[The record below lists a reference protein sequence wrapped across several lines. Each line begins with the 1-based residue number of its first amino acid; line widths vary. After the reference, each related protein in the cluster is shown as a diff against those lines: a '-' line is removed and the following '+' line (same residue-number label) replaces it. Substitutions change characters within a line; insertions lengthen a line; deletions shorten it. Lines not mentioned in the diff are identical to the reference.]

1 MLKTNSQQLIAKCQ
15 YPTNM
20 QTKKT
25 NIQDTI
31 LKVARKSFLEHGYR
45 NTSMRTIAKEANVTL
60 SNIYN
65 YFKNKDEI
73 LEVILQPVLTDM
85 EHMLSR
91 YKDPYYITN
100 NWVEINDVSEMD
112 EFNDHVKFIL
122 TYRKEFDLLLH
133 KCSGS
138 KYENIKDYFIDR
150 YTASSRDYLQLM
162 KEKYPQVNK
171 EISDFFLHTTAA
183 WWIQIVS
190 EIVSH
195 HLNEEE
201 IFQFLKEYMT
211 FGTGG
216 WQRLMKL

>member
-1 MLKTNSQQLIAKCQ
+1 
-15 YPTNM
+15 M
-20 QTKKT
+20 QTKKEDIRK
-25 NIQDTI
+25 NILD
-31 LKVARKSFLEHGYR
+31 VARKSFLEKGYAK
-45 NTSMRTIAKEANVTL
+45 TSMRTIAQKADVTL

-73 LEVILQPVLTDM
+73 LEVILQPVFKEM
-85 EHMLSR
+85 EHMFSR
-91 YKDPYYITN
+91 HNDPYYVTTN
-100 NWVEINDVSEMD
+100 WFEAEDISEIEDFKEHVRFVVS
-112 EFNDHVKFIL
+112 
-122 TYRKEFDLLLH
+122 YQKEFDLLLH

-138 KYENIKDYFIDR
+138 KYENIKDYIIDR
-150 YTASSRDYLQLM
+150 YTESSRTYLQLM

-171 EISDFFLHTTAA
+171 EISDFFLHTVAA

-201 IFQFLKEYMT
+201 ILQFLKEYMT

>member
-1 MLKTNSQQLIAKCQ
+1 
-15 YPTNM
+15 M

-25 NIQDTI
+25 DIQETI
-31 LKVARKSFLEHGYR
+31 LEVARELFLEHGYR
-45 NTSMRTIAKEANVTL
+45 KTSMRTIAKEANVTL

-65 YFKNKDEI
+65 YFKSKDEI
-73 LEVILQPVLTDM
+73 LEVIVQPVLK
-85 EHMLSR
+85 EIEQLFNRHN
-91 YKDPYYITN
+91 DPYYITN
-100 NWVEINDVSEMD
+100 NWVETEDISEID
-112 EFNDHVKFIL
+112 EFKEYVTFISS
-122 TYRKEFDLLLH
+122 YQKELNLLLH

-138 KYENIKDYFIDR
+138 KYENIKDYFIDK
-150 YTASSRDYLQLM
+150 YTETSRSYLQLM
-162 KEKYPQVNK
+162 KDKYPQVNK

-195 HLNEEE
+195 NLNKEE
-201 IFQFLKEYMT
+201 ILQFLTEYMI